1 MYAYDTIGKVI
12 FIKINKNIHMQR
24 FFKIGTLICLLFLS
38 TTIFSQEYYFKHY
51 KVENGMSNNTVLASI
66 QDKDGFLWFGTKDGL
81 NRFDGYQ
88 FKIFR
93 SGENSK
99 TSLGINYIQ
108 SLHEFKDYIWVGT
121 DKGLYWYDKKL
132 EKFTFVNEAINN
144 RINDIENDLKDNLW
158 FISDGT
164 LIKYNVDT
172 KETKMFNGPN
182 SFYATS
188 ITCDK
193 NGVIWASTYDAI
205 YRYSEATQSFDKINV
220 QLPNNPFSISVIYAL
235 NANSILVG
243 TRDHGVYE
251 YNVSNAKT
259 RPCITGIEKP
269 IFVRQF
275 KKSNTNELWIASE
288 SGAYIY
294 NLKHKTIKNLRK
306 STSDPYAIS
315 DNAAYS
321 ITIDKENGVW
331 IGTYFGG
338 VNYHQKQYDQFKKY
352 FPRKSENAIV
362 GSAVREIHKDN
373 QGNIWIGTEDA
384 GINKFNLETKKF
396 VNFQPDG
403 TKSGLSFYNIHAV
416 LPRGNKVWIGT
427 FEHGLDVLDATTG
440 KVIKHYD
447 NTSSDLKSNFI
458 FTFYET
464 PEKKLYVVTSLGI
477 YLYDDENDSFK
488 ISDSFSQTTHYTC
501 MVKDT
506 DGNFWAGSYR
516 DGLFYYNAKTKEK
529 IVYKHDSK
537 NDKSISNDFITS
549 IFQDNQNNIWV
560 ATENGLNLF
569 DAKTK
574 EFKKYITKDGFP
586 SNVIYSILQ
595 DTNQDLWITTS
606 KGLVK
611 FNYKTKSVKI
621 FTTANGL
628 LSDQFNYNS
637 AFKDSNGDM
646 YFGNLNGMIS
656 FNPKNFSTDK
666 YNPPIFITGL
676 QINNQDVVV
685 NNEDSP
691 LDESISYIKKITL
704 KNDQSNFN
712 IDFASLSYTAPE
724 LTQYW
729 YKLDGI
735 NDDWVYLNK
744 NNKVFFTELPA
755 GNYKFR
761 VKSLS
766 TNGVW
771 SKEVAIEIRIL
782 PPFWASSYAFFF
794 YFLFITG
801 FLYWLL
807 RSYHN
812 KNIRDNNQKIANLNN
827 EKEKE
832 IYNAKIEF
840 FTNVAHEIRTPLT
853 LIKSPLES
861 LLKRTYDAPE
871 IPQNLSIME
880 KNTSRLL
887 NLVNE
892 LLDFRKTEIEGLRLT
907 FVETNIS
914 LLAKHLHS
922 QFTPLIEEKNIHFE
936 LELGE
941 KDIYAFV
948 DEEAI
953 KKILSN
959 LISNAVK
966 YATNKVII
974 SLFRDESSLNFIVKN
989 DGNLIPKGLRSKIF
1003 EPFFRILG
1011 SENQTGTGIGLSLA
1025 HSLTELHNGTLKLE
1039 FSDDTM
1045 NTFMLQLPLRQ
1056 ESEFHLYK
1064 DSKENEIKESI
1075 EELDN
1080 ESVGKEIKTQLLVV
1094 EDNLELLNF
1103 ISKELGK
1110 EYKVF
1115 KATNGE
1121 EALKV
1126 VHNQS
1131 IHVIISDITMP
1142 IMDGIEFC
1150 DRIKSNIETSH
1161 IPVILLT
1168 ALSAVQSRIQ
1178 GLESGAD
1185 AYISKPFSMDFIL
1198 AQIDNLLSNRRHV
1211 MEYYAS
1217 SPLSHLKTIAHNKT
1231 DENFIKKLDAIIDQ
1245 NMADTNLSV
1254 ESLADILNM
1263 SRSTLYRKIK
1273 DISNLSP
1280 NELINNTRLKK
1291 AAELLLSGKYKVYE
1305 ISEIVGYK
1313 SQSSF
1318 SRNFQKNFHM
1328 SPTDF
1333 INNKTEQ

>member
-1 MYAYDTIGKVI
+1 
-12 FIKINKNIHMQR
+12 MQS
-24 FFKIGTLICLLFLS
+24 FFKIGTLVCLLFLT

-51 KVENGMSNNTVLASI
+51 KVENGMSNNSVLASI

-81 NRFDGYQ
+81 NRFDGYH
-88 FKIFR
+88 FKTFR
-93 SGENSK
+93 SGTNPK

-108 SLHEFKDYIWVGT
+108 SLHEFKNYIWVGT
-121 DKGLYWYDKKL
+121 DKGLYFYDKKL
-132 EKFTFVNEAINN
+132 DKFTFLNEAINN
-144 RINDIENDLKDNLW
+144 RINDIDNDLKNNLW
-158 FISDGT
+158 FISFGT
-164 LIKYNVDT
+164 IVKYNVDT
-172 KETKMFNGPN
+172 KETTMFDGRN
-182 SFYATS
+182 SFYANS

-193 NGVIWASTYDAI
+193 NGVIWASANDAL
-205 YRYSEATQSFDKINV
+205 YRYSEATQSFDKIEV
-220 QLPNNPFSISVIYAL
+220 QLPNSTFTISVIYAL
-235 NANSILVG
+235 DANSILIG
-243 TRDHGVYE
+243 TKDHGVYK
-251 YNVSNAKT
+251 YDVSNKKT
-259 RPCITGIEKP
+259 TPFINGAEKP

-275 KKSNTNELWIASE
+275 KRNKNELWIASE

-294 NLKHKTIKNLRK
+294 NLQHKTIKNLRK
-306 STSDPYAIS
+306 SPSDPYAIS
-315 DNAAYS
+315 DNAAYT

-373 QGNIWIGTEDA
+373 QGNLWIGTEDA
-384 GINKFNLETKKF
+384 GINKFNLQTKKF
-396 VNFQPDG
+396 VNFQPNG
-403 TKSGLSFYNIHAV
+403 TKSGLSFYNIHAL

-427 FEHGLDVLDATTG
+427 FEHGLDVLDANTG

-447 NTSSDLKSNFI
+447 HTSSNLKSDFI

-464 PEKKLYVVTSLGI
+464 PEKKLFVVTSLGI
-477 YLYDDENDSFK
+477 YIYDDENDTFK
-488 ISDSFSQTTHYTC
+488 ICDYFSETTHYTC
-501 MVKDT
+501 MFKDR

-516 DGLFYYNAKTKEK
+516 DGLFFYNSKTKEK
-529 IVYKHDSK
+529 IVYRHDLK

-549 IFQDNQNNIWV
+549 IFQDQQNNLWI

-569 DAKTK
+569 DPLKK
-574 EFKKYITKDGFP
+574 EFKKFTTKDGFP

-595 DTNQDLWITTS
+595 DEKQNLCITTS
-606 KGLVK
+606 KGLVR

-656 FNPKNFSTDK
+656 FNPKNFSTNK

-685 NNEDSP
+685 NDEDSP

-704 KNDQSNFN
+704 KNYQSNFN

-724 LTQYW
+724 LAEYW
-729 YKLDGI
+729 YKLEGI
-735 NDDWVYLNK
+735 NDDWVYLGK
-744 NNKVFFTELPA
+744 NNKVFFTELPS
-755 GNYKFR
+755 GDYKFR

-766 TNGVW
+766 VNGVW
-771 SKEVAIEIRIL
+771 SKEAVIEIIIL

-794 YFLFITG
+794 YFLLIAG
-801 FLYWLL
+801 GLYWLL
-807 RSYHN
+807 RRYHHM
-812 KNIRDNNQKIANLNN
+812 NIKENDQKIARLNN

-832 IYNAKIEF
+832 IYHAKIEF

-861 LLKRTYDAPE
+861 LLKRTYESPE
-871 IPQNLSIME
+871 IPENLLIME

-892 LLDFRKTEIEGLRLT
+892 LLDFRKTEMEGLKLT

-914 LLAKHLHS
+914 ILVRQLQL
-922 QFTPLIEEKNIHFE
+922 QFTPLIEEKNIHLE

-941 KDIYAFV
+941 KNIYAFV

-953 KKILSN
+953 RKILTN
-959 LISNAVK
+959 LISNAIK
-966 YATNKVII
+966 YAKKEVII
-974 SLFRDESSLNFIVKN
+974 TLFRNENSLEFIIKN
-989 DGNLIPKGLRSKIF
+989 DGNLIPKGLKSKIF

-1025 HSLTELHNGTLKLE
+1025 HSLTELHNGTLKLQ
-1039 FSDDTM
+1039 FLDDTM
-1045 NTFMLQLPLRQ
+1045 NTFVLQLPLRQ
-1056 ESEFHLYK
+1056 ESEFNLYK
-1064 DSKENEIKESI
+1064 NNTETEVKDSNEEFENEIIAK
-1075 EELDN
+1075 
-1080 ESVGKEIKTQLLVV
+1080 KTKTQLLVV

-1103 ISKELGK
+1103 MSKELGK

-1126 VHNQS
+1126 ILNES
-1131 IHVIISDITMP
+1131 IHIVISDITMP
-1142 IMDGIEFC
+1142 VMDGIELC
-1150 DRIKSNIETSH
+1150 DRIKSNIESSH

-1185 AYISKPFSMDFIL
+1185 AYISKPFSIDFIL

-1211 MEYYAS
+1211 MDHYAS

-1231 DENFIKKLDAIIDQ
+1231 DEDFIKKLDIIIDQ
-1245 NMADTNLSV
+1245 NMSDTNLSV
-1254 ESLADILNM
+1254 ESLADILHM

-1280 NELINNTRLKK
+1280 NELINNARLKK

-1318 SRNFQKNFHM
+1318 SRNFQKNFSM
-1328 SPTDF
+1328 SPSEF
-1333 INNKTEQ
+1333 INNEN

>member
-1 MYAYDTIGKVI
+1 
-12 FIKINKNIHMQR
+12 MQR
-24 FFKIGTLICLLFLS
+24 IFKIVTLVCLLFLS
-38 TTIFSQEYYFKHY
+38 TTIFSQQYYFKHY
-51 KVENGMSNNTVLASI
+51 KVENGMSNNSVLASI

-81 NRFDGYQ
+81 NRFDGYH
-88 FKIFR
+88 FKTFR
-93 SGENSK
+93 SGSNPK
-99 TSLGINYIQ
+99 TSLGISYIQ
-108 SLHEFKDYIWVGT
+108 SLHEFKNYIWVGT
-121 DKGLYWYDKKL
+121 DKGLYSYDKKL
-132 EKFTFVNEAINN
+132 EKFTFLNEAINN
-144 RINDIENDLKDNLW
+144 RINDIDNDLKGNLW
-158 FISDGT
+158 FISIGT
-164 LIKYNVDT
+164 MVKYNVDT
-172 KETKMFNGPN
+172 KETTMFNGRN

-193 NGVIWASTYDAI
+193 NGVIWASSYDDL
-205 YRYSEATQSFDKINV
+205 YRYSEATQSFDKISV
-220 QLPNNPFSISVIYAL
+220 QLPNNTFSISAIYAL
-235 NANSILVG
+235 DTNSILIG
-243 TRDHGVYE
+243 TRDHGVYK
-251 YNVSNAKT
+251 YDVSNKKT
-259 RPCITGIEKP
+259 EPFINGAEKP

-275 KKSNTNELWIASE
+275 KNNRNELWIASE
-288 SGAYIY
+288 SGVYIY
-294 NLKHKTIKNLRK
+294 NLKDKTIKNLRK
-306 STSDPYAIS
+306 SPSDPYAIS
-315 DNAAYS
+315 DNAAYC

-352 FPRKSENAIV
+352 FPRKGENAIV

-373 QGNIWIGTEDA
+373 QGNLWIGTEDA
-384 GINKFNLETKKF
+384 GINKFNLQTKKF
-396 VNFQPDG
+396 TSFQPNG

-416 LPRGNKVWIGT
+416 LPRGNKIWIGT
-427 FEHGLDVLDATTG
+427 FEHGLDILDANTG
-440 KVIKHYD
+440 KVVKHYD
-447 NTSSDLKSNFI
+447 HTSSNLKSDFI
-458 FTFYET
+458 VTFYET

-477 YLYDDENDSFK
+477 YLYDDKNDNFK
-488 ISDSFSQTTHYTC
+488 ICDDFSQITHYTC
-501 MVKDT
+501 MFKDSY
-506 DGNFWAGSYR
+506 GNFWAGSYR
-516 DGLFYYNAKTKEK
+516 DGLFYYNPKTKEK
-529 IVYKHDSK
+529 VVYKHDYK

-549 IFQDNQNNIWV
+549 IFQDQQNNLWI

-569 DAKTK
+569 DIRNK
-574 EFKKYITKDGFP
+574 EFKKYTTKDGFP

-595 DTNQDLWITTS
+595 DPKQDLFITTS

-611 FNYKTKSVKI
+611 FNPKTKSVKI

-656 FNPKNFSTDK
+656 FNPKNFNANK
-666 YNPPIFITGL
+666 YNAPIFITGL

-685 NNEDSP
+685 NAENSP

-704 KNDQSNFN
+704 KSDQSNFN

-724 LTQYW
+724 LTEYW

-744 NNKVFFTELPA
+744 NNKVFFTELPS
-755 GNYKFR
+755 GDYKFR

-766 TNGVW
+766 TNGIW
-771 SKEVAIEIRIL
+771 SKEAVIEIIVW
-782 PPFWASSYAFFF
+782 PPFWASSYAFFC
-794 YFLFITG
+794 YILLITG
-801 FLYWLL
+801 CVYLLL
-807 RSYHN
+807 RRYHN
-812 KNIRDNNQKIANLNN
+812 MNIKENNQKIANLNN

-861 LLKRTYDAPE
+861 LLKRTYDSPE

-892 LLDFRKTEIEGLRLT
+892 LLDFRKTEMEGLKLT

-914 LLAKHLHS
+914 LLVRQLHS
-922 QFTPLIEEKNIHFE
+922 QFTPLIEEKNIHLE

-953 KKILSN
+953 RKILTN
-959 LISNAVK
+959 LISNALK
-966 YATNKVII
+966 YAKKEVII
-974 SLFRDESSLNFIVKN
+974 TLFRDESSLEFIVKN
-989 DGNLIPKGLRSKIF
+989 DGNLIPKGLKSKIF

-1011 SENQTGTGIGLSLA
+1011 TENQTGTGIGLSLA
-1025 HSLTELHNGTLKLE
+1025 HSLTELHNGTLKLRFLDE
-1039 FSDDTM
+1039 NM
-1045 NTFMLQLPLRQ
+1045 NTFVLQLPLRQ
-1056 ESEFHLYK
+1056 QSEFHLYK
-1064 DSKENEIKESI
+1064 DTTETEIKDSNEEFENEII
-1075 EELDN
+1075 T
-1080 ESVGKEIKTQLLVV
+1080 KEIKTQILVV

-1126 VHNQS
+1126 IHNQS
-1131 IHVIISDITMP
+1131 IHIVISDITMP
-1142 IMDGIEFC
+1142 IMDGIELC
-1150 DRIKSNIETSH
+1150 DRIKSNIESSH

-1168 ALSAVQSRIQ
+1168 ALSAIQSRIQ

-1217 SPLSHLKTIAHNKT
+1217 SPLSHLKTIAYNKT
-1231 DENFIKKLDAIIDQ
+1231 DEDFIKKLDEIINQ
-1245 NMADTNLSV
+1245 NMTDTNLSV
-1254 ESLADILNM
+1254 ESLADILHM

-1280 NELINNTRLKK
+1280 NELINNARLKK

-1318 SRNFQKNFHM
+1318 SRNFQKSFAM
-1328 SPTDF
+1328 SPSEF
-1333 INNKTEQ
+1333 INNGH

>member
-1 MYAYDTIGKVI
+1 M
-12 FIKINKNIHMQR
+12 R
-24 FFKIGTLICLLFLS
+24 SFFKIGTLICLLFLS
-38 TTIFSQEYYFKHY
+38 GRIFCQEYYFKHY
-51 KVENGMSNNTVLASI
+51 KVENGMSNNSVLASI

-81 NRFDGYQ
+81 NRFDGYH
-88 FKIFR
+88 FKTFR
-93 SGENSK
+93 SGANPK

-108 SLHEFKDYIWVGT
+108 SLHEFKNYIWVGT
-121 DKGLYWYDKKL
+121 DKGLYSYDKKL
-132 EKFTFVNEAINN
+132 DKFTFLNEAINN
-144 RINDIENDLKDNLW
+144 RINDIDNDLKNNLW
-158 FISDGT
+158 FISIGT
-164 LIKYNVDT
+164 IVKYNVET
-172 KETKMFNGPN
+172 KETTMFDGSNF
-182 SFYATS
+182 FYATS
-188 ITCDK
+188 ITCDSK
-193 NGVIWASTYDAI
+193 GGIWASAPDAL
-205 YRYSEATQSFDKINV
+205 YRYSEATQRFDKIEV
-220 QLPNNPFSISVIYAL
+220 QLPNTVFSISVIYAL
-235 NANSILVG
+235 DANTILIG
-243 TRDHGVYE
+243 TRDHGVYKYDIANNRTE
-251 YNVSNAKT
+251 PFINGAE
-259 RPCITGIEKP
+259 RP

-275 KKSNTNELWIASE
+275 KKKKDELWIASE
-288 SGAYIY
+288 SGVFIY
-294 NLKHKTIKNLRK
+294 NLKKKTVRNLRK
-306 STSDPYAIS
+306 SPSDPYAIS
-315 DNAAYS
+315 DNAAYC

-373 QGNIWIGTEDA
+373 KGNLWIGTEDA
-384 GINKFNLETKKF
+384 GINKFNLQTKKF
-396 VNFQPDG
+396 VNYQA
-403 TKSGLSFYNIHAV
+403 GLSFYNVHAV
-416 LPRGNKVWIGT
+416 LPRDNKVWIGT
-427 FEHGLDVLDATTG
+427 FEHGLDVMDASTG
-440 KVIKHYD
+440 KVLKHYD
-447 NTSSDLKSNFI
+447 QNNSNLKSNFI
-458 FTFYET
+458 ITFYET
-464 PEKKLYVVTSLGI
+464 PEKELYVVTSLGI
-477 YLYDDENDSFK
+477 YLYDSKNDNFK
-488 ISDSFSQTTHYTC
+488 ISDNFSQTTHYTC
-501 MVKDT
+501 MSKDK

-516 DGLFYYNAKTKEK
+516 DGLFYYNSKTKEK
-529 IVYKHDSK
+529 AVYRHDFK
-537 NDKSISNDFITS
+537 NGKSISNDFITS
-549 IFQDNQNNIWV
+549 IFQDKQNNLWI

-569 DAKTK
+569 DFKKK
-574 EFKKYITKDGFP
+574 EFKKYTTKDGFP

-595 DTNQDLWITTS
+595 DENQNLCITTS

-656 FNPKNFSTDK
+656 FNPKNFSTNK

-676 QINNQDVVV
+676 QINNQDVAV
-685 NNEDSP
+685 NEKDSP

-704 KNDQSNFN
+704 KNYQSNFN

-724 LTQYW
+724 LTEYW

-744 NNKVFFTELPA
+744 NNKVFFTELPS
-755 GNYKFR
+755 GDYKFR

-766 TNGVW
+766 VNGIW
-771 SKEVAIEIRIL
+771 SKEAVIDITIL
-782 PPFWASSYAFFF
+782 PSFWASSYAFFC
-794 YFLFITG
+794 YFLIIAG
-801 FLYWLL
+801 CLYWLL
-807 RSYHN
+807 QRYH
-812 KNIRDNNQKIANLNN
+812 KINIKENNQKIANLNN
-827 EKEKE
+827 QKEKE

-840 FTNVAHEIRTPLT
+840 FTNIAHEIRTPLT

-861 LLKRTYDAPE
+861 LLKRTYDSPE

-892 LLDFRKTEIEGLRLT
+892 LLDFRKTEMKGLRLT

-914 LLAKHLHS
+914 ALVKHLQS
-922 QFTPLIEEKNIHFE
+922 QFTPLIEEKNINLK

-941 KDIYAFV
+941 KNIYAFV

-953 KKILSN
+953 RKILSN
-959 LISNAVK
+959 LISNAIK
-966 YATNKVII
+966 YAKSEVMI
-974 SLFRDESSLNFIVKN
+974 SLFRDETSLEFIVKN
-989 DGNLIPKGLRSKIF
+989 DGNLIPKGLKSKIF

-1011 SENQTGTGIGLSLA
+1011 SETQTGTGIGLSLA
-1025 HSLTELHNGTLKLE
+1025 HSLTELHNGTLKLQ
-1039 FSDDTM
+1039 FLDDTM
-1045 NTFMLQLPLRQ
+1045 NTFVLQLPLRQ
-1056 ESEFHLYK
+1056 ESEFNLYK
-1064 DSKENEIKESI
+1064 DYSATDLKDSSEEFENDSNAK
-1075 EELDN
+1075 DT
-1080 ESVGKEIKTQLLVV
+1080 KTQLLVV

-1103 ISKELGK
+1103 MSKELGK

-1115 KATNGE
+1115 KAANGE

-1126 VHNQS
+1126 IHNES
-1131 IHVIISDITMP
+1131 IHIVISDITMP
-1142 IMDGIEFC
+1142 IMDGIELC
-1150 DRIKSNIETSH
+1150 DRIKSNIESSH

-1211 MEYYAS
+1211 MDYYAS

-1231 DENFIKKLDAIIDQ
+1231 DEDFIKKLDIIIDQ

-1254 ESLADILNM
+1254 ESLADILHM

-1273 DISNLSP
+1273 DISNISP
-1280 NELINNTRLKK
+1280 NELINNARLKK

-1318 SRNFQKNFHM
+1318 SRNFQKNFNM
-1328 SPTDF
+1328 SPSEF
-1333 INNKTEQ
+1333 INNGS

>member
-1 MYAYDTIGKVI
+1 MVNMQNI
-12 FIKINKNIHMQR
+12 FKK
-24 FFKIGTLICLLFLS
+24 GTLVFFLFLT

-51 KVENGMSNNTVLASI
+51 KVEDGLSNNSVLASI
-66 QDKDGFLWFGTKDGL
+66 QDSDGFLWFGTKDGL
-81 NRFDGYQ
+81 NRFDGYR
-88 FKIFR
+88 FKTFR
-93 SGENSK
+93 SGSNPK

-108 SLHEFKDYIWVGT
+108 SLHEFKNYIWVGT
-121 DKGLYWYDKKL
+121 DKGLYSYDKKL
-132 EKFTFVNEAINN
+132 EKFTFLNDAINN
-144 RINDIENDLKDNLW
+144 RINDIDNDLKGNLW
-158 FISDGT
+158 FISVGT
-164 LIKYNVDT
+164 LVKYNVTT
-172 KETKMFNGPN
+172 KETTLFNGKN
-182 SFYATS
+182 SFYVTS
-188 ITCDK
+188 ITCDSK
-193 NGVIWASTYDAI
+193 GIIWASSFDAL
-205 YRYSEATQSFDKINV
+205 YRYSEATQSFDKIDV
-220 QLPNNPFSISVIYAL
+220 QLPKNLFSINVIYSL
-235 NANSILVG
+235 DDNSILMG
-243 TRDHGVYE
+243 TRDHGVFKYDIA
-251 YNVSNAKT
+251 SGKT
-259 RPCITGIEKP
+259 LPFINGAEKP

-275 KKSNTNELWIASE
+275 KKSNKNELWIASE
-288 SGAYIY
+288 SGVLIY
-294 NLKHKTIKNLRK
+294 NLKDQTIKSLHKN
-306 STSDPYAIS
+306 TSDPYAIS

-373 QGNIWIGTEDA
+373 QDNLWIGTEDA
-384 GINKFNLETKKF
+384 GINKFNLRTKKF
-396 VNFQPDG
+396 VNFQPNG

-416 LPRGNKVWIGT
+416 LPRGNKVWLGT
-427 FEHGLDVLDATTG
+427 FEHGLDVLDGNTG
-440 KVIKHYD
+440 NVIKHYD
-447 NTSSDLKSNFI
+447 HTSSNLKSDFI
-458 FTFYET
+458 FTFYQT
-464 PEKKLYVVTSLGI
+464 PQNEFYVVTSFGI
-477 YLYDDENDSFK
+477 YLYDDVNDSFE
-488 ISDSFSQTTHYTC
+488 ICNAFSQTIHYTS
-501 MVKDT
+501 MLKDRN
-506 DGNFWAGSYR
+506 GNLWAGSYR
-516 DGLFYYNAKTKEK
+516 DGLFYYNSKTKEK
-529 IVYKHDSK
+529 VVYKHDFK
-537 NDKSISNDFITS
+537 NEGSISNDFITS
-549 IFQDNQNNIWV
+549 IFQDNQNNLWI

-569 DAKTK
+569 DIKK
-574 EFKKYITKDGFP
+574 QEFKKYTTKDSFP

-595 DTNQDLWITTS
+595 DENQDLWITTS

-611 FNYKTKSVKI
+611 FNSKTKAVKT

-637 AFKDSNGDM
+637 AFKDTNGDM

-656 FNPKNFSTDK
+656 FNSKNFKTNN

-676 QINNQDVVV
+676 QINNKDVVV
-685 NNEDSP
+685 NEENSP

-704 KNDQSNFN
+704 KNSQSNFN
-712 IDFASLSYTAPE
+712 IDFSSLSYTAPE
-724 LTQYW
+724 LTEYW

-744 NNKVFFTELPA
+744 NNKVFFTELAA
-755 GNYKFR
+755 GDYKFR

-766 TNGVW
+766 TNGIW
-771 SKEVAIEIRIL
+771 SKEAVIGIQIL
-782 PPFWASSYAFFF
+782 PPFWASSYAIVF
-794 YFLFITG
+794 YILIIAG
-801 FLYWLL
+801 CIYMLLL
-807 RSYHN
+807 RYHN
-812 KNIRDNNQKIANLNN
+812 MNIKAHNQKIAHLNN

-832 IYNAKIEF
+832 IYQAKIEF

-861 LLKRTYDAPE
+861 LLKRTYESPE
-871 IPQNLSIME
+871 IPQNLLLME

-892 LLDFRKTEIEGLRLT
+892 LLDFRKTEMEGLKLT

-914 LLAKHLHS
+914 LLVRNLKS
-922 QFTPLIEEKNIHFE
+922 EFNPLIEEKNIHLE

-941 KDIYAFV
+941 KNIYAFV

-953 KKILSN
+953 RKILSN
-959 LISNAVK
+959 LISNAIK
-966 YATNKVII
+966 YAKKEII
-974 SLFRDESSLNFIVKN
+974 ITLFRDENSLEFIVKN
-989 DGNLIPKGLRSKIF
+989 DGNLIPKGLKSKIF

-1011 SENQTGTGIGLSLA
+1011 SETQTGTGIGLSLA
-1025 HSLTELHNGTLKLE
+1025 HSLTELHNGTLKLK
-1039 FSDDTM
+1039 FLDDSM
-1045 NTFMLQLPLRQ
+1045 NTFVLQLPLRQ

-1064 DSKENEIKESI
+1064 DSSETAAKESNEEFENEIIAK
-1075 EELDN
+1075 N
-1080 ESVGKEIKTQLLVV
+1080 TKTQILVV

-1103 ISKELGK
+1103 MSKELGK
-1110 EYKVF
+1110 EYKIF
-1115 KATNGE
+1115 KADNGE

-1126 VHNQS
+1126 IHNQT
-1131 IHVIISDITMP
+1131 IHIVISDITMP
-1142 IMDGIEFC
+1142 IMDGIELC

-1168 ALSAVQSRIQ
+1168 ALSAVQTRIR

-1231 DENFIKKLDAIIDQ
+1231 DEDFIKKLDEIIGK
-1245 NMADTNLSV
+1245 NMTDTNLSV
-1254 ESLADILNM
+1254 ESLADILHM

-1280 NELINNTRLKK
+1280 NELINNARLKK
-1291 AAELLLSGKYKVYE
+1291 AAELLLSGKHKVYE

-1318 SRNFQKNFHM
+1318 SRNFQKSFTM
-1328 SPTDF
+1328 SPSEF
-1333 INNKTEQ
+1333 ISNGKI

>member
-1 MYAYDTIGKVI
+1 MAQSKKS
-12 FIKINKNIHMQR
+12 FLSKFNKNIYMQR
-24 FFKIGTLICLLFLS
+24 FFKIGTIAFLFFFS

-81 NRFDGYQ
+81 NRFDGYH
-88 FKIFR
+88 FKTFR
-93 SGENSK
+93 SGKDPK

-108 SLHEFKDYIWVGT
+108 SLHEFRNYIWIGT
-121 DKGLYWYDKKL
+121 DKGLYSYDKKL
-132 EKFTFVNEAINN
+132 EKFTFINEAINN
-144 RINDIENDLKDNLW
+144 RINDIDNDLKNNLW
-158 FISDGT
+158 FISIGT
-164 LIKYNVDT
+164 LVKYNVDT
-172 KETKMFNGPN
+172 KETTMFDGRN

-193 NGVIWASTYDAI
+193 NGVIWVSSYDDL

-220 QLPNNPFSISVIYAL
+220 QLPNTTFSISVIYQLDA
-235 NANSILVG
+235 ASILIG
-243 TRDHGVYE
+243 TRNHGIYK
-251 YNVSNAKT
+251 YDISSGKT
-259 RPCITGIEKP
+259 VPFMNGADGP

-275 KKSNTNELWIASE
+275 KRNKNELWIASE

-294 NLKHKTIKNLRK
+294 DLQHKTVRNLRK
-306 STSDPYAIS
+306 SPSDPYAIS
-315 DNAAYS
+315 DNAAYC

-373 QGNIWIGTEDA
+373 QGNLWIGTEDA
-384 GINKFNLETKKF
+384 GLNKFNLQTKKF
-396 VNFQPDG
+396 INFQPDG
-403 TKSGLSFYNIHAV
+403 TKSGLSFYNIHGV
-416 LPRGNKVWIGT
+416 LPRGNKIWIGT
-427 FEHGLDVLDATTG
+427 FEHGLDVMDAASG

-447 NTSSDLKSNFI
+447 HTTSNFKSDFI
-458 FTFYET
+458 VSFYEN
-464 PEKKLYVVTSLGI
+464 PEKKLYIITSVGI
-477 YLYDDENDSFK
+477 YLYDDQNDSFK
-488 ISDSFSQTTHYTC
+488 ICSYFSETTHYTC
-501 MVKDT
+501 MFNDKN
-506 DGNFWAGSYR
+506 GNLWAGSYR
-516 DGLFYYNAKTKEK
+516 DGLFYYNPKTKEK
-529 IVYKHDSK
+529 IVYRHDYK

-549 IFQDNQNNIWV
+549 VFQDQQNNLWI

-569 DAKTK
+569 DPKTK
-574 EFKKYITKDGFP
+574 EFRKFTTKDGFP

-595 DTNQDLWITTS
+595 DENQNLCITTS
-606 KGLVK
+606 KGLVR
-611 FNYKTKSVKI
+611 FNYKKKSVKI

-628 LSDQFNYNS
+628 LSDQFNYSS
-637 AFKDSNGDM
+637 AFRDTNGDM

-656 FNPKNFSTDK
+656 FNPKNFNTYK

-685 NNEDSP
+685 SDEDSP
-691 LDESISYIKKITL
+691 LDESASYIKKITL
-704 KNDQSNFN
+704 KNNQSNFN

-735 NDDWVYLNK
+735 SEDWVYLNK
-744 NNKVFFTELPA
+744 NNKVFFTELPS
-755 GNYKFR
+755 GDYKFR

-766 TNGVW
+766 ASGIW
-771 SKEVAIEIRIL
+771 SKEAVVAITIL
-782 PPFWASSYAFFF
+782 PPYWASGYAFFL
-794 YFLFITG
+794 YFLLISG
-801 FLYWLL
+801 SLYWLL
-807 RSYHN
+807 GKYHN
-812 KNIRDNNQKIANLNN
+812 MNIKESNQKIANLNN

-832 IYNAKIEF
+832 IYHAKIEF

-861 LLKRTYDAPE
+861 LLKRTYESPDI
-871 IPQNLSIME
+871 IPNLSIME

-892 LLDFRKTEIEGLRLT
+892 LLDFRKTEIEGLGLT

-914 LLAKHLHS
+914 ILVRQLLS
-922 QFTPLIEEKNIHFE
+922 QFSPLIEERNIKVA

-941 KDIYAFV
+941 KNVYAFV

-953 KKILSN
+953 RKILSN

-966 YATNKVII
+966 YAKSEVVIT
-974 SLFRDESSLNFIVKN
+974 LFRDENSLEFIVKN
-989 DGNLIPKGLRSKIF
+989 DGNLIPKGLKSKIF

-1011 SENQTGTGIGLSLA
+1011 SETQTGTGIGLSLA
-1025 HSLTELHNGTLKLE
+1025 HSLTELHNGTLKLQ
-1039 FSDDTM
+1039 FVDDAM
-1045 NTFMLQLPLRQ
+1045 NTFVLQLPLRQ
-1056 ESEFHLYK
+1056 KSEFHLYK
-1064 DSKENEIKESI
+1064 DTSDIPAKESTEDFENEVTAK
-1075 EELDN
+1075 N
-1080 ESVGKEIKTQLLVV
+1080 VKTQILIV
-1094 EDNLELLNF
+1094 EDNIELLNF
-1103 ISKELGK
+1103 MSKELGK
-1110 EYKVF
+1110 EYKIF
-1115 KATNGE
+1115 KAANGE

-1126 VHNQS
+1126 IHNQT
-1131 IHVIISDITMP
+1131 IHIVISDITMP
-1142 IMDGIEFC
+1142 IMDGIELC
-1150 DRIKSNIETSH
+1150 GRIKSNIETSH

-1168 ALSAVQSRIQ
+1168 ALNAVQSRIK

-1185 AYISKPFSMDFIL
+1185 AYIAKPFSMDFIL

-1211 MEYYAS
+1211 MEFYAS
-1217 SPLSHLKTIAHNKT
+1217 SPLSHLKSVAHNKI
-1231 DENFIKKLDAIIDQ
+1231 DEEFIKKLDDIIDQ

-1254 ESLADILNM
+1254 ESLADILHM

-1280 NELINNTRLKK
+1280 NELINNARLKK
-1291 AAELLLSGKYKVYE
+1291 AAALLLSGKYKVYE
-1305 ISEIVGYK
+1305 ISEIVGYN

-1318 SRNFQKNFHM
+1318 SRNFQKSFGM
-1328 SPTDF
+1328 SPSEF
-1333 INNKTEQ
+1333 IHNGN

>member
-1 MYAYDTIGKVI
+1 M
-12 FIKINKNIHMQR
+12 HR
-24 FFKIGTLICLLFLS
+24 SFKIVTLFSLLFLS

-51 KVENGMSNNTVLASI
+51 KVENGMSNNSVLASI

-81 NRFDGYQ
+81 NRFDGYH
-88 FKIFR
+88 FKTFR
-93 SGENSK
+93 SGTNPK

-108 SLHEFKDYIWVGT
+108 SLHEFKNYIWVGT
-121 DKGLYWYDKKL
+121 DKGLYSYDKKL
-132 EKFTFVNEAINN
+132 DKFTFLNEAINN
-144 RINDIENDLKDNLW
+144 RINDIDNDLKNNLW
-158 FISDGT
+158 FISIGT
-164 LIKYNVDT
+164 LVKYNVDT
-172 KETKMFNGPN
+172 KETTMFDGRN

-193 NGVIWASTYDAI
+193 NGTIWVSSYDNL
-205 YRYSEATQSFDKINV
+205 YRYSEATQSFDKIDV
-220 QLPNNPFSISVIYAL
+220 QLPNSTFSISVIYAL
-235 NANSILVG
+235 DANSILIG
-243 TRDHGVYE
+243 TKDHGIYK
-251 YNVSNAKT
+251 YDIRTKKT
-259 RPCITGIEKP
+259 SSFINGAEKP
-269 IFVRQF
+269 VFVRQF
-275 KKSNTNELWIASE
+275 KKNNRNELWIASE
-288 SGAYIY
+288 SGVSIY
-294 NLKHKTIKNLRK
+294 NLKNKTIKILRK
-306 STSDPYAIS
+306 SSSDPYAIS
-315 DNAAYS
+315 DNAAYC

-352 FPRKSENAIV
+352 FPRKNENAIV

-373 QGNIWIGTEDA
+373 QGNLWIGTEDA
-384 GINKFNLETKKF
+384 GINKFNLLTKKF

-403 TKSGLSFYNIHAV
+403 TKSGLSFYNVHGV
-416 LPRGNKVWIGT
+416 LPRNNKIWIGT
-427 FEHGLDVLDATTG
+427 FEHGLDVMDANSG

-447 NTSSDLKSNFI
+447 HKNSNLNSDFI
-458 FTFYET
+458 VTFYET
-464 PEKKLYVVTSLGI
+464 PEKKLYVVTSFGI
-477 YLYDDENDSFK
+477 YLYDDVNDSFK
-488 ISDSFSQTTHYTC
+488 ICDNFSETTHYTC
-501 MVKDT
+501 MFKDK
-506 DGNFWAGSYR
+506 DGNLWAGSYR
-516 DGLFYYNAKTKEK
+516 DGLFYYDSKTKEK
-529 IVYKHDSK
+529 VVYKHDF
-537 NDKSISNDFITS
+537 NNAKSISNDFITS
-549 IFQDNQNNIWV
+549 IFQDKKNNLWI

-569 DAKTK
+569 DTKKK
-574 EFKKYITKDGFP
+574 EFEKFTTKDGFP

-595 DTNQDLWITTS
+595 DENQNLCISTS

-611 FNYKTKSVKI
+611 FNYKTKAVKI

-628 LSDQFNYNS
+628 LSDQFNYSS
-637 AFKDSNGDM
+637 AFKDTNGDM

-656 FNPKNFSTDK
+656 FNPKNFSTNK

-685 NNEDSP
+685 NDKDSP

-704 KNDQSNFN
+704 NNHQSNFN

-744 NNKVFFTELPA
+744 NNKVFFTELPS

-766 TNGVW
+766 VNGIW
-771 SKEVAIEIRIL
+771 SKEATIDIRIL
-782 PPFWASSYAFFF
+782 PPFWASSYAFFC
-794 YFLFITG
+794 YFLLIIG
-801 FLYWLL
+801 CLYWLL
-807 RSYHN
+807 RRYHN
-812 KNIRDNNQKIANLNN
+812 MNVKENNRKIAALNN

-832 IYNAKIEF
+832 IYQAKIEF

-861 LLKRTYDAPE
+861 LLKKTYVSPE
-871 IPQNLSIME
+871 IPQNLLIME

-914 LLAKHLHS
+914 LLVKNLQS
-922 QFTPLIEEKNIHFE
+922 QFTPLIEEKNLHFE

-941 KDIYAFV
+941 KNIYAFV

-953 KKILSN
+953 RKILSN
-959 LISNAVK
+959 LISNAIK
-966 YATNKVII
+966 YANSEVII
-974 SLFRDESSLNFIVKN
+974 TLFRDESSLEFIVKN
-989 DGNLIPKGLRSKIF
+989 DGNLIPKGLRNKIF

-1025 HSLTELHNGTLKLE
+1025 HSLTELHNGTLNLQ
-1039 FSDDTM
+1039 FWDDSM
-1045 NTFMLQLPLRQ
+1045 NTFVLQLPLRQ

-1064 DSKENEIKESI
+1064 QTSETAVKEINEEFENEIIAK
-1075 EELDN
+1075 N
-1080 ESVGKEIKTQLLVV
+1080 VKTQILIV

-1103 ISKELGK
+1103 MSKELGK
-1110 EYKVF
+1110 EYKIF

-1126 VHNQS
+1126 IHNQT
-1131 IHVIISDITMP
+1131 IHIVISDITMP
-1142 IMDGIEFC
+1142 IMDGIELC
-1150 DRIKSNIETSH
+1150 GRIKSNIESSH

-1217 SPLSHLKTIAHNKT
+1217 SPLSHLKSVAHNKI
-1231 DENFIKKLDAIIDQ
+1231 DEDFIKKLDDIIDQ

-1254 ESLADILNM
+1254 ESLADILHM

-1280 NELINNTRLKK
+1280 NELINNARLKK

-1305 ISEIVGYK
+1305 ISEIVGYN

-1318 SRNFQKNFHM
+1318 SRNFQKSFAM
-1328 SPTDF
+1328 SPSEF
-1333 INNKTEQ
+1333 INNRN

>member
-1 MYAYDTIGKVI
+1 
-12 FIKINKNIHMQR
+12 MQR
-24 FFKIGTLICLLFLS
+24 FFKLATFVCLLFLS

-81 NRFDGYQ
+81 NRFDGYH
-88 FKIFR
+88 FKTFR
-93 SGENSK
+93 SGANPK

-108 SLHEFKDYIWVGT
+108 SLHEFKNFIWVGT
-121 DKGLYWYDKKL
+121 DKGLYSYDKKL
-132 EKFTFVNEAINN
+132 EKFTFLNEAINN
-144 RINDIENDLKDNLW
+144 RINDIDNDFKNNLW
-158 FISDGT
+158 FISIGT
-164 LIKYNVDT
+164 LVKYNVDT
-172 KETKMFNGPN
+172 KQTTMFDGRN

-193 NGVIWASTYDAI
+193 NGVIWASSYDDL
-205 YRYSEATQSFDKINV
+205 YRYSEATQSFDKIAV
-220 QLPNNPFSISVIYAL
+220 QLPDSTFSISVIYAL
-235 NANSILVG
+235 DENSILIG
-243 TRDHGVYE
+243 TRDHGVYK
-251 YNVSNAKT
+251 YDIPSRKT
-259 RPCITGIEKP
+259 STFINGPERP
-269 IFVRQF
+269 IFIRQF
-275 KKSNTNELWIASE
+275 KKNKNELWIASE
-288 SGAYIY
+288 SGVSIY
-294 NLKHKTIKNLRK
+294 NLKDKRIKNLRK
-306 STSDPYAIS
+306 SPSDPYAIS
-315 DNAAYS
+315 DNAAYC

-373 QGNIWIGTEDA
+373 QGNLWIGTEDA
-384 GINKFNLETKKF
+384 GINKFNLQTKKF
-396 VNFQPDG
+396 INFQPDG

-416 LPRGNKVWIGT
+416 LPRENKIWIGT
-427 FEHGLDVLDATTG
+427 FEHGLDIMDAASG
-440 KVIKHYD
+440 KVVKHYD
-447 NTSSDLKSNFI
+447 HTSSNLRSDFI
-458 FTFYET
+458 VTFYET

-477 YLYDDENDSFK
+477 YLYDDAADSFK
-488 ISDSFSQTTHYTC
+488 ISDHFSETTHYTC
-501 MVKDT
+501 MFKDK

-516 DGLFYYNAKTKEK
+516 DGLFYYNSKTKEK
-529 IVYKHDSK
+529 AVYRHDFN

-549 IFQDNQNNIWV
+549 IFQDQQHNLWI

-569 DAKTK
+569 DTRKK
-574 EFKKYITKDGFP
+574 EFTKFTTKDGFP

-595 DTNQDLWITTS
+595 DDKQNLCITTS

-611 FNYKTKSVKI
+611 FNYKAKSVKI
-621 FTTANGL
+621 FSTANGL

-656 FNPKNFSTDK
+656 FNPKNFGTYR

-685 NNEDSP
+685 NDEGSP
-691 LDESISYIKKITL
+691 LDESVSYIKKITL
-704 KNDQSNFN
+704 KNYQSNFN

-744 NNKVFFTELPA
+744 NNKVFFTELPS
-755 GNYKFR
+755 GDYKFR

-766 TNGVW
+766 ANGIW
-771 SKEVAIEIRIL
+771 SREAVVAIAIL

-794 YFLFITG
+794 YFLIISG
-801 FLYWLL
+801 CLYWLL
-807 RSYHN
+807 RRYHN
-812 KNIRDNNQKIANLNN
+812 INIKENNQKIAILNN
-827 EKEKE
+827 EKE
-832 IYNAKIEF
+832 IYHAKFEF

-861 LLKRTYDAPE
+861 LLKRTYESPE
-871 IPQNLSIME
+871 ILQNLSIME

-892 LLDFRKTEIEGLRLT
+892 LLDFRKTEIEGLGLT

-914 LLAKHLHS
+914 VLVKQLQS
-922 QFTPLIEEKNIHFE
+922 QFTPLIEEKNIDFE

-941 KDIYAFV
+941 RDIYAFV

-953 KKILSN
+953 TKILSN

-966 YATNKVII
+966 YAKSKVII
-974 SLFRDESSLNFIVKN
+974 TLFRDENSLEFIVKN
-989 DGNLIPKGLRSKIF
+989 DGNLIPKNLKNKIF

-1011 SENQTGTGIGLSLA
+1011 SETQTGTGIGLSLA
-1025 HSLTELHNGTLKLE
+1025 HSLTELHNGTLKLQ
-1039 FSDDTM
+1039 FLDDSL
-1045 NTFMLQLPLRQ
+1045 NTFVLQLPLRQ
-1056 ESEFHLYK
+1056 QSEFHLYK
-1064 DSKENEIKESI
+1064 DTSENTVKETSEEFESEITAK
-1075 EELDN
+1075 N
-1080 ESVGKEIKTQLLVV
+1080 IKTQILIV

-1103 ISKELGK
+1103 MSKELSK
-1110 EYKVF
+1110 EYKIF
-1115 KATNGE
+1115 KAANGE

-1126 VHNQS
+1126 IHNQT
-1131 IHVIISDITMP
+1131 IHIVISDITMP
-1142 IMDGIEFC
+1142 VMDGIELC
-1150 DRIKSNIETSH
+1150 GRIKSNIETSH

-1168 ALSAVQSRIQ
+1168 ALSAVQSRIK

-1211 MEYYAS
+1211 MEFYAS
-1217 SPLSHLKTIAHNKT
+1217 SPLSHLKTIAHNKV
-1231 DENFIKKLDAIIDQ
+1231 DEDFIKKLDDIIDQ

-1254 ESLADILNM
+1254 DSLADILHM

-1280 NELINNTRLKK
+1280 NELINNARLKK
-1291 AAELLLSGKYKVYE
+1291 AASLLLSGKYKVYE
-1305 ISEIVGYK
+1305 ISEIVGYN

-1318 SRNFQKNFHM
+1318 SRNFQKSFSM
-1328 SPTDF
+1328 SPSEF
-1333 INNKTEQ
+1333 INNGGKDLKD

>member
-1 MYAYDTIGKVI
+1 
-12 FIKINKNIHMQR
+12 MQR

-51 KVENGMSNNTVLASI
+51 KVENGMSNNSVLASI

-81 NRFDGYQ
+81 NRFDGYH
-88 FKIFR
+88 FKTFR
-93 SGENSK
+93 SGANPK
-99 TSLGINYIQ
+99 TSLGINYVQ
-108 SLHEFKDYIWVGT
+108 SLHEFKNYIWVGT
-121 DKGLYWYDKKL
+121 DKGLYSYDKKL
-132 EKFTFVNEAINN
+132 EKFTFLNEAINN
-144 RINDIENDLKDNLW
+144 RINDIENDLKNNLW
-158 FISDGT
+158 FISIGT
-164 LIKYNVDT
+164 LVKYNVDT
-172 KETKMFNGPN
+172 KETTMFDGRN

-188 ITCDK
+188 ISCDK
-193 NGVIWASTYDAI
+193 NGTIWVSSYDDL
-205 YRYSEATQSFDKINV
+205 YRYSEATQSFDKIKV
-220 QLPNNPFSISVIYAL
+220 QLPNNTFSISVIYAL
-235 NANSILVG
+235 DANSILIG
-243 TRDHGVYE
+243 TRDHGVYK
-251 YNVSNAKT
+251 YDIRTKKT
-259 RPCITGIEKP
+259 SPFINGAEKP

-275 KKSNTNELWIASE
+275 KKNNRNELWIASE
-288 SGAYIY
+288 SGVSIY
-294 NLKHKTIKNLRK
+294 DLKNKTIKNLRK
-306 STSDPYAIS
+306 SPSDPYAIS
-315 DNAAYS
+315 DNAAYC

-373 QGNIWIGTEDA
+373 NGNLWIGTEDA
-384 GINKFNLETKKF
+384 GINKFNLQTKKF
-396 VNFQPDG
+396 VNFQPNG

-416 LPRGNKVWIGT
+416 LPQGNKIWIGT
-427 FEHGLDVLDATTG
+427 FEHGLDIMDASTG

-447 NTSSDLKSNFI
+447 QNNSNLNSDFI
-458 FTFYET
+458 VTFYET
-464 PEKKLYVVTSLGI
+464 PEKKLYVVTSFGI
-477 YLYDDENDSFK
+477 YSYDSTNDSFK
-488 ISDSFSQTTHYTC
+488 ICDNFSEITHYTC
-501 MVKDT
+501 MFKDKN
-506 DGNFWAGSYR
+506 GNLWAGSYR
-516 DGLFYYNAKTKEK
+516 DGLFYYNPKTKEK
-529 IVYKHDSK
+529 VVYKHDFK

-549 IFQDNQNNIWV
+549 IFQDQQNNLWI

-569 DAKTK
+569 DTRKK
-574 EFKKYITKDGFP
+574 EFRKYTTKDGFP

-595 DTNQDLWITTS
+595 DEKQNLCITTS

-656 FNPKNFSTDK
+656 FNPKNFSSIK

-685 NNEDSP
+685 NGEDSP

-704 KNDQSNFN
+704 KNHQSNFN

-744 NNKVFFTELPA
+744 NNKVFFTELPS

-766 TNGVW
+766 VNGIW
-771 SKEVAIEIRIL
+771 SKEAIIDITIL
-782 PPFWASSYAFFF
+782 PPFWASSYAFFC
-794 YFLFITG
+794 YFLLIIG
-801 FLYWLL
+801 CLYWLL
-807 RSYHN
+807 RRYHKMN
-812 KNIRDNNQKIANLNN
+812 VKENNRKIAALNN

-832 IYNAKIEF
+832 IYQAKIEF

-861 LLKRTYDAPE
+861 LLKRTYTSPE
-871 IPQNLSIME
+871 IPQNLLIME

-892 LLDFRKTEIEGLRLT
+892 LLDFRKTEMEGLRLT

-914 LLAKHLHS
+914 VLVKQLQS
-922 QFTPLIEEKNIHFE
+922 QFSPLIEEKNIHFE

-941 KDIYAFV
+941 KNIYAFV
-948 DEEAI
+948 DQEAI
-953 KKILSN
+953 RKILSN
-959 LISNAVK
+959 LISNAIK
-966 YATNKVII
+966 YANSKVII
-974 SLFRDESSLNFIVKN
+974 TLFRDESSLEFIVKN
-989 DGNLIPKGLRSKIF
+989 DGNIIPKGLKSKIF

-1011 SENQTGTGIGLSLA
+1011 SETQTGTGIGLSLA
-1025 HSLTELHNGTLKLE
+1025 HSLTELHNGTLKLQ
-1039 FSDDTM
+1039 FWDDSM
-1045 NTFMLQLPLRQ
+1045 NTFVLQLPLRQ

-1064 DSKENEIKESI
+1064 DTSETAVKEINEEFENEILAK
-1075 EELDN
+1075 N
-1080 ESVGKEIKTQLLVV
+1080 IKTQILIV

-1103 ISKELGK
+1103 MSKELGK
-1110 EYKVF
+1110 EYKIF

-1126 VHNQS
+1126 IHNQT
-1131 IHVIISDITMP
+1131 IHIVISDITMP
-1142 IMDGIEFC
+1142 IMDGIELC
-1150 DRIKSNIETSH
+1150 GRIKSNIESSH

-1217 SPLSHLKTIAHNKT
+1217 SPLSHLKSVAHNKI
-1231 DENFIKKLDAIIDQ
+1231 DEDFIKKLDEIIDQ

-1254 ESLADILNM
+1254 ESLADILHM

-1280 NELINNTRLKK
+1280 NELINNARLKK

-1305 ISEIVGYK
+1305 ISEIVGYN

-1318 SRNFQKNFHM
+1318 SRNFQKSFAM
-1328 SPTDF
+1328 SPSEF
-1333 INNKTEQ
+1333 INNSN

>member
-1 MYAYDTIGKVI
+1 
-12 FIKINKNIHMQR
+12 MQR
-24 FFKIGTLICLLFLS
+24 FFKKGILVCLLFLS

-51 KVENGMSNNTVLASI
+51 KVENGMSNNSVLASI

-81 NRFDGYQ
+81 NRFDGYH
-88 FKIFR
+88 FKTFR
-93 SGENSK
+93 SGSNPK

-108 SLHEFKDYIWVGT
+108 SLHEFKNYIWVGT
-121 DKGLYWYDKKL
+121 DKGMYSYDKKL
-132 EKFTFVNEAINN
+132 EKFTFLNEAINN
-144 RINDIENDLKDNLW
+144 RINDIDNDLKNNLW
-158 FISDGT
+158 FISIGT
-164 LIKYNVDT
+164 LVKYNVDT
-172 KETKMFNGPN
+172 KETAMFDGRN

-193 NGVIWASTYDAI
+193 NGIIWASSYDDL
-205 YRYSEATQSFDKINV
+205 YRYSEATQSFDKIKV
-220 QLPNNPFSISVIYAL
+220 QLPGSTFSISAIYSL
-235 NANSILVG
+235 DANSVLIG
-243 TRDHGVYE
+243 TRDHGIYK
-251 YNVSNAKT
+251 YNVSTGKT
-259 RPCITGIEKP
+259 VPFINGTEKP

-275 KKSNTNELWIASE
+275 KRNNNELWIASE
-288 SGAYIY
+288 SGVYIY
-294 NLKHKTIKNLRK
+294 NLQHKTIRNLRK
-306 STSDPYAIS
+306 SPSDPYAIS
-315 DNAAYS
+315 DNAAYC

-373 QGNIWIGTEDA
+373 QENLWIGTEDA
-384 GINKFNLETKKF
+384 GINKFNLKTKKF
-396 VNFQPDG
+396 INYQPDG

-427 FEHGLDVLDATTG
+427 FEHGLDVMDANSG
-440 KVIKHYD
+440 KIIKHYD
-447 NTSSDLKSNFI
+447 QTTSNFRSDFI
-458 FTFYET
+458 VTFYET
-464 PEKKLYVVTSLGI
+464 PEKKLYVITSIGI
-477 YLYDDENDSFK
+477 YLYDEINDTFNICSNF
-488 ISDSFSQTTHYTC
+488 SDTTHYTC
-501 MVKDT
+501 MFRENN
-506 DGNFWAGSYR
+506 GNLWAGSYR
-516 DGLFYYNAKTKEK
+516 DGLFYYNPKTKEK
-529 IVYKHDSK
+529 VVYKHDF
-537 NDKSISNDFITS
+537 NNGKSISNDFITS
-549 IFQDNQNNIWV
+549 IFQDQQNNLWI

-569 DAKTK
+569 DKRKK
-574 EFKKYITKDGFP
+574 EFKKFTTKDGFP
-586 SNVIYSILQ
+586 SNVIYSVLQ
-595 DTNQDLWITTS
+595 DEKQDLWITTS

-611 FNYKTKSVKI
+611 FNHKTKSIKI
-621 FTTANGL
+621 FSTANGL
-628 LSDQFNYNS
+628 LSDQFNYSS
-637 AFKDSNGDM
+637 AFKNSNGDM

-656 FNPKNFSTDK
+656 FNPKNFSPYK

-676 QINNQDVVV
+676 QINNQDVEV
-685 NNEDSP
+685 NEEDSP
-691 LDESISYIKKITL
+691 LDESVSYIKKITL
-704 KNDQSNFN
+704 KNYQSNFN

-735 NDDWVYLNK
+735 SDDWVYLNK
-744 NNKVFFTELPA
+744 NNKVFFTELPS

-766 TNGVW
+766 ASGIW
-771 SKEVAIEIRIL
+771 SKEAVVEITIL

-794 YFLFITG
+794 YFLLISG
-801 FLYWLL
+801 CLYWLL
-807 RSYHN
+807 RRYHRM
-812 KNIRDNNQKIANLNN
+812 NIKENNQKIANLNN

-832 IYNAKIEF
+832 IYHAKIEF

-861 LLKRTYDAPE
+861 LLKKTYESPE
-871 IPQNLSIME
+871 ILPNLSIME

-892 LLDFRKTEIEGLRLT
+892 LLDFRKTEMEALGLT

-914 LLAKHLHS
+914 LLVKHLQS
-922 QFTPLIEEKNIHFE
+922 EFTPLIEEKNINLK

-941 KDIYAFV
+941 KNIYAFV

-953 KKILSN
+953 RKILSN
-959 LISNAVK
+959 LINNAIK
-966 YATNKVII
+966 YAEREVII
-974 SLFRDESSLNFIVKN
+974 TMFRDESSLEFIVKN
-989 DGNLIPKGLRSKIF
+989 DGNLIPKGLKSKIF

-1011 SENQTGTGIGLSLA
+1011 TGNQTGTGIGLSLA
-1025 HSLTELHNGTLKLE
+1025 HSLTELHNGTLKLQ
-1039 FSDDTM
+1039 FIDVNM
-1045 NTFMLQLPLRQ
+1045 NTFVLKLPLRQ

-1064 DSKENEIKESI
+1064 DNSETALKENIEELENEIVAK
-1075 EELDN
+1075 N
-1080 ESVGKEIKTQLLVV
+1080 VKTHILVV

-1103 ISKELGK
+1103 MGKEVGK

-1126 VHNQS
+1126 IHNET
-1131 IHVIISDITMP
+1131 IHIVISDITMP
-1142 IMDGIEFC
+1142 IMDGIELC
-1150 DRIKSNIETSH
+1150 DRIKSNIESSH

-1168 ALSAVQSRIQ
+1168 ALSAIQSRIQ

-1217 SPLSHLKTIAHNKT
+1217 SPLSHLKSIAHNKI
-1231 DENFIKKLDAIIDQ
+1231 DEEFIKKLDDIIDQ
-1245 NMADTNLSV
+1245 NMSDTNLSV
-1254 ESLADILNM
+1254 ESLADILHM

-1280 NELINNTRLKK
+1280 NELINNARLKK

-1305 ISEIVGYK
+1305 ISEIVGYN

-1318 SRNFQKNFHM
+1318 SRNFQKSFSM
-1328 SPTDF
+1328 SPSEF
-1333 INNKTEQ
+1333 INNGN

>member
-1 MYAYDTIGKVI
+1 
-12 FIKINKNIHMQR
+12 MQS
-24 FFKIGTLICLLFLS
+24 FFKIGTLVCLLFLS

-81 NRFDGYQ
+81 NRFDGYH
-88 FKIFR
+88 FKTFR
-93 SGENSK
+93 SGADPK

-108 SLHEFKDYIWVGT
+108 SLHEFKNYIWVGT
-121 DKGLYWYDKKL
+121 DKGLYSYDKKL
-132 EKFTFVNEAINN
+132 EKFTLVNDAINN
-144 RINDIENDLKDNLW
+144 RINDIDNDLKNNLW
-158 FISDGT
+158 FISYGT
-164 LIKYNVDT
+164 LVKYNVDT
-172 KETKMFNGPN
+172 KETTMFEDRNY
-182 SFYATS
+182 FYCTS

-193 NGVIWASTYDAI
+193 NGVIWASSYDAL
-205 YRYSEATQSFDKINV
+205 YRYSQATQSFDKINV
-220 QLPNNPFSISVIYAL
+220 QLPNSTFTISVIYAL
-235 NANSILVG
+235 DANSILIG
-243 TRDHGVYE
+243 TKDHGVYK
-251 YNVSNAKT
+251 YDVSNKKT
-259 RPCITGIEKP
+259 TPFINGAGKP

-275 KKSNTNELWIASE
+275 KKNNRNELWIASE
-288 SGAYIY
+288 SGVYIY
-294 NLKHKTIKNLRK
+294 NLKDKTIKNLRK
-306 STSDPYAIS
+306 SPSDPYAIS
-315 DNAAYS
+315 DNAAYC

-373 QGNIWIGTEDA
+373 QGNLWIGTEDA
-384 GINKFNLETKKF
+384 GINKFNLHTKKF
-396 VNFQPDG
+396 TNFQPNG

-427 FEHGLDVLDATTG
+427 FEHGLDVLDANTG
-440 KVIKHYD
+440 KVVKHYD
-447 NTSSDLKSNFI
+447 HTTSNFKSDFI

-464 PEKKLYVVTSLGI
+464 PEKKLYVVTSVGI
-477 YLYDDENDSFK
+477 YLYDDEADNFK
-488 ISDSFSQTTHYTC
+488 ICDYFSESTHYTY
-501 MVKDT
+501 MFKDKG
-506 DGNFWAGSYR
+506 GNFWAGSYR
-516 DGLFYYNAKTKEK
+516 DGLFFYDSKTKEK
-529 IVYKHDSK
+529 IVYRHDLK
-537 NDKSISNDFITS
+537 NYKSISNDFITS
-549 IFQDNQNNIWV
+549 IFQDQQNNLWI

-569 DAKTK
+569 DPVKK
-574 EFKKYITKDGFP
+574 EFKKFTTKDGFP

-595 DTNQDLWITTS
+595 DENQNLCITTS
-606 KGLVK
+606 KGLVR

-656 FNPKNFSTDK
+656 FNPKNFSTSK

-676 QINNQDVVV
+676 QINNQDVIV
-685 NNEDSP
+685 NDKDSP

-704 KNDQSNFN
+704 KNYQSNFN

-724 LTQYW
+724 LTEYW

-735 NDDWVYLNK
+735 NDDWIYLNK
-744 NNKVFFTELPA
+744 NNKVFFTELPS
-755 GNYKFR
+755 GNYKFK

-766 TNGVW
+766 VNGIW
-771 SKEVAIEIRIL
+771 SKEAIIDITVL
-782 PPFWASSYAFFF
+782 PPFWASNYALFF
-794 YFLFITG
+794 YFLLISG
-801 FLYWLL
+801 CLYWLL
-807 RSYHN
+807 RRYH
-812 KNIRDNNQKIANLNN
+812 KMNIKENNQKITTLNN

-832 IYNAKIEF
+832 IYHAKFEF

-861 LLKRTYDAPE
+861 LLKRTYESPE
-871 IPQNLSIME
+871 IPENLLIME

-892 LLDFRKTEIEGLRLT
+892 LLDFRKTEMEGLKLT

-914 LLAKHLHS
+914 MLVKQLQL
-922 QFTPLIEEKNIHFE
+922 QFTPLIEENSVHFE

-941 KDIYAFV
+941 KNIYAFV

-953 KKILSN
+953 RKILTN
-959 LISNAVK
+959 LISNAIK
-966 YATNKVII
+966 YAKKEVII
-974 SLFRDESSLNFIVKN
+974 TLFRNENSLEFIIKN

-1025 HSLTELHNGTLKLE
+1025 HSLTELHNGTLKLQ
-1039 FSDDTM
+1039 FLDDTM
-1045 NTFMLQLPLRQ
+1045 NTFVLQLPLRQ
-1056 ESEFHLYK
+1056 ESEFNLYK
-1064 DSKENEIKESI
+1064 NNTETEVKDSNEEFENEIIAK
-1075 EELDN
+1075 
-1080 ESVGKEIKTQLLVV
+1080 KTKTQLLVV

-1103 ISKELGK
+1103 MSKELGK

-1126 VHNQS
+1126 ILNES
-1131 IHVIISDITMP
+1131 IHIVISDITMP
-1142 IMDGIEFC
+1142 VMDGIELC
-1150 DRIKSNIETSH
+1150 DRIKSNIESSH

-1211 MEYYAS
+1211 MDHYAS

-1231 DENFIKKLDAIIDQ
+1231 DEDFIKKLDIIIDQ

-1254 ESLADILNM
+1254 ESLADILHM

-1280 NELINNTRLKK
+1280 NELINNARLKK

-1318 SRNFQKNFHM
+1318 SRNFQKNFSM
-1328 SPTDF
+1328 SPSEF
-1333 INNKTEQ
+1333 INNEN

>member
-1 MYAYDTIGKVI
+1 
-12 FIKINKNIHMQR
+12 MQ
-24 FFKIGTLICLLFLS
+24 FLKSKAFVFLLLFS
-38 TTIFSQEYYFKHY
+38 TSVFSQEYYFKHY

-81 NRFDGYQ
+81 NRFDGYH
-88 FKIFR
+88 FKTFR
-93 SGENSK
+93 SGANPK

-108 SLHEFKDYIWVGT
+108 SLHEFKNLIWVGT
-121 DKGLYWYDKKL
+121 DKGLYSYDKKL
-132 EKFTFVNEAINN
+132 EKFTFINEAINN
-144 RINDIENDLKDNLW
+144 RINDIDNDLKNNLW
-158 FISDGT
+158 FISIGT

-172 KETKMFNGPN
+172 KETKMFDGRN

-193 NGVIWASTYDAI
+193 NGVIWVSSYDDL
-205 YRYSEATQSFDKINV
+205 YRYSEATQSFDKIVV
-220 QLPNNPFSISVIYAL
+220 QLPGNTFSISTVYAL
-235 NANSILVG
+235 DSNSILVG
-243 TRDHGVYE
+243 TRDHGVYQ
-251 YNVSNAKT
+251 YDVSSGKT
-259 RPCITGIEKP
+259 APFIDGVKKP
-269 IFVRQF
+269 VFVRQF
-275 KKSNTNELWIASE
+275 KRNKNELWIASE
-288 SGAYIY
+288 SGVYIY
-294 NLKHKTIKNLRK
+294 NLQQKTIRNLRK
-306 STSDPYAIS
+306 SPSDPYAIS
-315 DNAAYS
+315 DNAAYC

-362 GSAVREIHKDN
+362 GSAVREIQKDN
-373 QGNIWIGTEDA
+373 RGNLWIGTEDA
-384 GINKFNLETKKF
+384 GINKFNLQTKKF
-396 VNFQPDG
+396 INFQPDG
-403 TKSGLSFYNIHAV
+403 TKSGLSFYNIHGV
-416 LPRGNKVWIGT
+416 LPRGNKIWIGT
-427 FEHGLDVLDATTG
+427 FEHGLDVMDANSG
-440 KVIKHYD
+440 KIIKHYD
-447 NTSSDLKSNFI
+447 HTSSNLRSDFI
-458 FTFYET
+458 VTFYET
-464 PEKKLYVVTSLGI
+464 PDKKLYVMTSIGI
-477 YLYDDENDSFK
+477 YLYDDQNDSFK
-488 ISDSFSQTTHYTC
+488 ICDNFSESTHYTC
-501 MVKDT
+501 MFKDS

-516 DGLFYYNAKTKEK
+516 DGLFYYNPKTKEK
-529 IVYKHDSK
+529 AVYRHDF
-537 NDKSISNDFITS
+537 NNAKSISNDFITS
-549 IFQDNQNNIWV
+549 IFQDKQNNLWI

-569 DAKTK
+569 DIRKK
-574 EFKKYITKDGFP
+574 EFKKFTTKDGFP

-595 DTNQDLWITTS
+595 DEDQNLCITTS

-621 FTTANGL
+621 FSTANGL
-628 LSDQFNYNS
+628 LSDQFNYSS
-637 AFKDSNGDM
+637 AFKDVNGDM

-656 FNPKNFSTDK
+656 FNPKNFNSYK

-676 QINNQDVVV
+676 QINNHDVVV

-691 LDESISYIKKITL
+691 LDESVSYIKKITL
-704 KNDQSNFN
+704 KSDQSNFN

-735 NDDWVYLNK
+735 IDDWVYLNK
-744 NNKVFFTELPA
+744 NNKVFFTELPS
-755 GNYKFR
+755 GDYKFR

-766 TNGVW
+766 AGGIW
-771 SKEVAIEIRIL
+771 SKEAVVGISIL

-794 YFLFITG
+794 YFLLISG
-801 FLYWLL
+801 GLYWLFRL
-807 RSYHN
+807 YHN
-812 KNIRDNNQKIANLNN
+812 MTIKENNQKIANLNN

-832 IYNAKIEF
+832 IYHAKIEF

-861 LLKRTYDAPE
+861 LMKRTYESPE
-871 IPQNLSIME
+871 ILPNLSIME

-892 LLDFRKTEIEGLRLT
+892 LLDFRKTEMEGLGLT

-914 LLAKHLHS
+914 ALVKQLQS
-922 QFTPLIEEKNIHFE
+922 QFTPLIEEKNIDVE

-941 KDIYAFV
+941 KNIYAFV

-953 KKILSN
+953 RKILSN
-959 LISNAVK
+959 LISNAIK
-966 YATNKVII
+966 YAKSKMII
-974 SLFRDESSLNFIVKN
+974 TLFRDENSWEFIIKN
-989 DGNLIPKGLRSKIF
+989 DGNLIPKNLKSKIF

-1011 SENQTGTGIGLSLA
+1011 SETQTGTGIGLSLA
-1025 HSLTELHNGTLKLE
+1025 HSLTELHNGTLKLQ
-1039 FSDDTM
+1039 FLDDSM
-1045 NTFMLQLPLRQ
+1045 NTFVLKLPMRQ

-1064 DSKENEIKESI
+1064 DASENAVKETTEEFENEIIAK
-1075 EELDN
+1075 N
-1080 ESVGKEIKTQLLVV
+1080 VKTQILIV

-1103 ISKELGK
+1103 MSKELGK
-1110 EYKVF
+1110 EYKIF
-1115 KATNGE
+1115 KAANGE

-1126 VHNQS
+1126 IHNQT
-1131 IHVIISDITMP
+1131 IHIVISDITMP
-1142 IMDGIEFC
+1142 VMDGIELC
-1150 DRIKSNIETSH
+1150 NRIKSNIETSH

-1168 ALSAVQSRIQ
+1168 ALSAVQSRIK

-1211 MEYYAS
+1211 MEFYAS
-1217 SPLSHLKTIAHNKT
+1217 SPLSHLKTVAHNKI
-1231 DENFIKKLDAIIDQ
+1231 DEEFIKKLDAIIDQ

-1254 ESLADILNM
+1254 ESLADILHM

-1280 NELINNTRLKK
+1280 NELINNARLKK

-1305 ISEIVGYK
+1305 ISEIVGYN

-1318 SRNFQKNFHM
+1318 SRNFQKSFSM
-1328 SPTDF
+1328 SPSEF
-1333 INNKTEQ
+1333 INNGSKE

>member
-1 MYAYDTIGKVI
+1 MQS
-12 FIKINKNIHMQR
+12 FIKK
-24 FFKIGTLICLLFLS
+24 GALVCLIFLS

-51 KVENGMSNNTVLASI
+51 KVENGMSNNSVLASI

-81 NRFDGYQ
+81 NRFDGYH
-88 FKIFR
+88 FKTFR
-93 SGENSK
+93 SGANPK

-108 SLHEFKDYIWVGT
+108 SLHEFKNYIWVGT

-132 EKFTFVNEAINN
+132 EKFTFLNEAINN
-144 RINDIENDLKDNLW
+144 RINAIENDLKNNLW
-158 FISDGT
+158 FISIGT
-164 LIKYNVDT
+164 LVKYNVDT
-172 KETKMFNGPN
+172 KETKLFEGSN

-193 NGVIWASTYDAI
+193 NGVIWASSYDDL
-205 YRYSEATQSFDKINV
+205 YRYSEATQSFDKIKV
-220 QLPNNPFSISVIYAL
+220 QLPSSTFSISVIYAL
-235 NANSILVG
+235 DGNSVLIG
-243 TRDHGVYE
+243 TKDHGVYK
-251 YNVSNAKT
+251 YDVLTGKT
-259 RPCITGIEKP
+259 APFINGAERP

-275 KKSNTNELWIASE
+275 KKNNRNELWIASE
-288 SGAYIY
+288 SGVSIY
-294 NLKHKTIKNLRK
+294 NLKNKTIKNLRK
-306 STSDPYAIS
+306 SPSDPYAIS
-315 DNAAYS
+315 DNAAYC

-373 QGNIWIGTEDA
+373 QGNLWIGTEDA
-384 GINKFNLETKKF
+384 GINKFNLQTKKF
-396 VNFQPDG
+396 VNYQPNG

-416 LPRGNKVWIGT
+416 LPRGNKIWIGT
-427 FEHGLDVLDATTG
+427 FEHGLDIMDATSG
-440 KVIKHYD
+440 KVVKHYD
-447 NTSSDLKSNFI
+447 HTSSNLKSDFI
-458 FTFYET
+458 VTFYET

-477 YLYDDENDSFK
+477 YLYDEENDSFK
-488 ISDSFSQTTHYTC
+488 ICDSFSETTHYTC
-501 MVKDT
+501 MFKDK
-506 DGNFWAGSYR
+506 DGNLWAGSYR
-516 DGLFYYNAKTKEK
+516 DGLFYYNSKTKEK
-529 IVYKHDSK
+529 IVYRHDFK
-537 NDKSISNDFITS
+537 NDNTISNDFITS
-549 IFQDNQNNIWV
+549 IFQDQQNNLWI
-560 ATENGLNLF
+560 ATENGLNVL
-569 DAKTK
+569 DTRKK
-574 EFKKYITKDGFP
+574 EFRKFTTKDGFP

-595 DTNQDLWITTS
+595 DANQNLCITTS
-606 KGLVK
+606 KGLVR

-656 FNPKNFSTDK
+656 FNPKNFSTNK

-685 NNEDSP
+685 NDEDSP

-704 KNDQSNFN
+704 NNHQSNFN

-735 NDDWVYLNK
+735 NDDWVSLNK
-744 NNKVFFTELPA
+744 NNKVFFTELPS

-761 VKSLS
+761 VKSVS
-766 TNGVW
+766 VNGIW
-771 SKEVAIEIRIL
+771 SQEASIAITIL
-782 PPFWASSYAFFF
+782 PPFWASSYAFFC
-794 YFLFITG
+794 YFLLITG
-801 FLYWLL
+801 VLYWLL
-807 RSYHN
+807 RRYHN
-812 KNIRDNNQKIANLNN
+812 MNIKENNRKITHLNN

-832 IYNAKIEF
+832 IYHAKIEF

-861 LLKRTYDAPE
+861 LLKRTYESPE
-871 IPQNLSIME
+871 ILENLSIME

-892 LLDFRKTEIEGLRLT
+892 LLDFRKTEMEDLRLT
-907 FVETNIS
+907 FVETNLS
-914 LLAKHLHS
+914 VLVRHLQS
-922 QFTPLIEEKNIHFE
+922 QFTPLIEEKNIHLE

-948 DEEAI
+948 DEEAFR
-953 KKILSN
+953 KILSN
-959 LISNAVK
+959 LISNAIK
-966 YATNKVII
+966 YAKSEVII
-974 SLFRDESSLNFIVKN
+974 TMFRDENSLEFIVKN
-989 DGNLIPKGLRSKIF
+989 DGNLIPKALKNKIF
-1003 EPFFRILG
+1003 EPFFRIVS
-1011 SENQTGTGIGLSLA
+1011 SETQTGTGIGLSLA
-1025 HSLTELHNGTLKLE
+1025 HSLTELHKGTLKLQ
-1039 FSDDTM
+1039 FLDDTL
-1045 NTFMLQLPLRQ
+1045 NTFVLQLPLRQ

-1064 DSKENEIKESI
+1064 NTSETTEKESNEEFENEIVAK
-1075 EELDN
+1075 N
-1080 ESVGKEIKTQLLVV
+1080 TKTQLLVV

-1103 ISKELGK
+1103 MSKELAK

-1126 VHNQS
+1126 IHNQS
-1131 IHVIISDITMP
+1131 IQLVISDITMP
-1142 IMDGIEFC
+1142 IMDGIELC
-1150 DRIKSNIETSH
+1150 DRIKSNIESSH

-1168 ALSAVQSRIQ
+1168 ALSAIQSRIQ

-1185 AYISKPFSMDFIL
+1185 AYVSKPFSMDFIL

-1217 SPLSHLKTIAHNKT
+1217 SPLSHLKTIAHNKI
-1231 DENFIKKLDAIIDQ
+1231 DEEFIKKLDEIIDQ

-1254 ESLADILNM
+1254 ESLADILSM

-1280 NELINNTRLKK
+1280 NELINNARLKK

-1305 ISEIVGYK
+1305 ISEIVGYN

-1318 SRNFQKNFHM
+1318 SRNFQKSFAM
-1328 SPTDF
+1328 SPSEF
-1333 INNKTEQ
+1333 INTRN

>member
-1 MYAYDTIGKVI
+1 
-12 FIKINKNIHMQR
+12 MQS
-24 FFKIGTLICLLFLS
+24 FFKIGTLFCLLFLS
-38 TTIFSQEYYFKHY
+38 TTLSSQEYYFKHY
-51 KVENGMSNNTVLASI
+51 KVENGMSNNSVLASI

-81 NRFDGYQ
+81 NRFDGYH
-88 FKIFR
+88 FKTFR
-93 SGENSK
+93 SGANPK

-108 SLHEFKDYIWVGT
+108 SLHEFKNYIWVGT
-121 DKGLYWYDKKL
+121 DKGLYSYDKKL
-132 EKFTFVNEAINN
+132 EKFTFINEAINN
-144 RINDIENDLKDNLW
+144 RINDIENDQKNNLW
-158 FISDGT
+158 FISIGT

-172 KETKMFNGPN
+172 KETKMFDGRN

-193 NGVIWASTYDAI
+193 NGVIWVSSYDDL
-205 YRYSEATQSFDKINV
+205 YRYSEATQSFDKIKV
-220 QLPNNPFSISVIYAL
+220 QLPNSTFSISVIYSLDAHSVL
-235 NANSILVG
+235 IG
-243 TRDHGVYE
+243 TRDHGVYQ
-251 YNVSNAKT
+251 YDVS
-259 RPCITGIEKP
+259 TGRTSPFINGTDRP

-275 KKSNTNELWIASE
+275 KKKNENELWIASE
-288 SGAYIY
+288 SGVSIY
-294 NLKHKTIKNLRK
+294 DLKNKTTKNLRK
-306 STSDPYAIS
+306 SASDPYAIS
-315 DNAAYS
+315 DNAAYC

-362 GSAVREIHKDN
+362 GSAVREIHKDDK
-373 QGNIWIGTEDA
+373 GNLWIGTEDA
-384 GINKFNLETKKF
+384 GINKFNLKTKKF
-396 VNFQPDG
+396 VNFQPNG
-403 TKSGLSFYNIHAV
+403 TKSGLSFYNIHGV
-416 LPRGNKVWIGT
+416 LPRKDKIWIGT
-427 FEHGLDVLDATTG
+427 FEHGLDVMDANSG
-440 KVIKHYD
+440 QVIKHYD
-447 NTSSDLKSNFI
+447 HTSSNFKSDFI
-458 FTFYET
+458 VTFYET
-464 PEKKLYVVTSLGI
+464 PDKKLYVVTSVGI
-477 YLYDDENDSFK
+477 YLYDEINDSFK
-488 ISDSFSQTTHYTC
+488 ICDFFSESTHFTC
-501 MVKDT
+501 MFKDKN
-506 DGNFWAGSYR
+506 GNLWAGSYR
-516 DGLFYYNAKTKEK
+516 DGLFFYNTKTKEK
-529 IVYKHDSK
+529 VVYRHDFN

-549 IFQDNQNNIWV
+549 IFQDEQNNLWI

-569 DAKTK
+569 DYRKK
-574 EFKKYITKDGFP
+574 EFRKFTTKDGFP

-595 DTNQDLWITTS
+595 DSKQNLCITTS

-621 FTTANGL
+621 FTTSNGL
-628 LSDQFNYNS
+628 LSDQFNYSS
-637 AFKDSNGDM
+637 AFEDSNGDM

-656 FNPKNFSTDK
+656 FNPKNFGTYK
-666 YNPPIFITGL
+666 YNAPIFITGL
-676 QINNQDVVV
+676 QINNQDVIV
-685 NNEDSP
+685 NEEDSP

-704 KNDQSNFN
+704 KNHQSNFN

-735 NDDWVYLNK
+735 SDDWVYLNK
-744 NNKVFFTELPA
+744 NNKVFFTELPS
-755 GNYKFR
+755 GDYKFR

-766 TNGVW
+766 ANGIW
-771 SKEVAIEIRIL
+771 SKEATIKITIS
-782 PPFWASSYAFFF
+782 PPFWASNYAFFI
-794 YFLFITG
+794 YFLLIAG
-801 FLYWLL
+801 CLYWLL
-807 RSYHN
+807 RRYHAMN
-812 KNIRDNNQKIANLNN
+812 VKENNQKIANLNN

-832 IYNAKIEF
+832 IYHAKIEF

-861 LLKRTYDAPE
+861 LLKRTYESPE
-871 IPQNLSIME
+871 IIPNLTIME

-892 LLDFRKTEIEGLRLT
+892 LLDFRKTEMEGLGLT

-914 LLAKHLHS
+914 VLVRQLQS
-922 QFTPLIEEKNIHFE
+922 EFTPLIEEKNIHLK

-941 KDIYAFV
+941 KNIYAFV

-953 KKILSN
+953 RKILSN
-959 LISNAVK
+959 LISNAIK
-966 YATNKVII
+966 YAEKEVII
-974 SLFRDESSLNFIVKN
+974 TMFRDETSLEFIVKN
-989 DGNLIPKGLRSKIF
+989 DGNLIPKGLKSKIF

-1011 SENQTGTGIGLSLA
+1011 SGTQTGTGIGLSLA
-1025 HSLTELHNGTLKLE
+1025 HSLTELHNGTLKLQ
-1039 FSDDTM
+1039 FLDDTM
-1045 NTFMLQLPLRQ
+1045 NTFVLQLPLRQ

-1064 DSKENEIKESI
+1064 DISETAVKESNEEFENEIIAK
-1075 EELDN
+1075 N
-1080 ESVGKEIKTQLLVV
+1080 TKTQILIV

-1103 ISKELGK
+1103 MSKELGK
-1110 EYKVF
+1110 EYRIF

-1126 VHNQS
+1126 IHNET
-1131 IHVIISDITMP
+1131 IHIVISDITMP
-1142 IMDGIEFC
+1142 VMDGIELC

-1168 ALSAVQSRIQ
+1168 ALSAIQSRIQ

-1198 AQIDNLLSNRRHV
+1198 AQIDNLLANRRHV
-1211 MEYYAS
+1211 MEYYAN
-1217 SPLSHLKTIAHNKT
+1217 SPLSHLKSIAHNKI
-1231 DENFIKKLDAIIDQ
+1231 DEEFIKKLEAIIDQ

-1254 ESLADILNM
+1254 ESLADILHM

-1280 NELINNTRLKK
+1280 NELINNARLKK

-1305 ISEIVGYK
+1305 ISEIVGYN

-1318 SRNFQKNFHM
+1318 SRNFQKSFSM
-1328 SPTDF
+1328 SPSEF
-1333 INNKTEQ
+1333 INNGN

>member
-1 MYAYDTIGKVI
+1 
-12 FIKINKNIHMQR
+12 MQS
-24 FFKIGTLICLLFLS
+24 FFKIVALVCLLFLS

-81 NRFDGYQ
+81 NRFDGYH
-88 FKIFR
+88 FKTFR
-93 SGENSK
+93 SGANPK
-99 TSLGINYIQ
+99 TSLGIHYIQ
-108 SLHEFKDYIWVGT
+108 SLHEFKNFIWVGT
-121 DKGLYWYDKKL
+121 DKGLYFYDKKL
-132 EKFTFVNEAINN
+132 DKFTFLNEAINN
-144 RINDIENDLKDNLW
+144 RINDIDNDLKNNLW
-158 FISDGT
+158 FISFGT
-164 LIKYNVDT
+164 IVKYNVDT
-172 KETKMFNGPN
+172 KETTMFDGRN
-182 SFYATS
+182 SFYANS

-193 NGVIWASTYDAI
+193 KGVIWASANDAL
-205 YRYSEATQSFDKINV
+205 YRYSEATQSFDKIDV
-220 QLPNNPFSISVIYAL
+220 QLPNNTFTISVIYAL
-235 NANSILVG
+235 DAYSILIG
-243 TRDHGVYE
+243 TKDHGVYK
-251 YNVSNAKT
+251 YDVSNKKT
-259 RPCITGIEKP
+259 TPFINGAGKP

-275 KKSNTNELWIASE
+275 KKSNQNELWIASE
-288 SGAYIY
+288 SGIYIY
-294 NLKHKTIKNLRK
+294 NFKDKTIKNLRK
-306 STSDPYAIS
+306 SPSDPYAIS
-315 DNAAYS
+315 DNAAYC

-373 QGNIWIGTEDA
+373 QGNLWIGTEDA
-384 GINKFNLETKKF
+384 GINKFNLQTKKF
-396 VNFQPDG
+396 TNFQPNG
-403 TKSGLSFYNIHAV
+403 TKSGLSFYNIHAL
-416 LPRGNKVWIGT
+416 LPRGNKVWVGT
-427 FEHGLDVLDATTG
+427 FEHGLDVLDAATG

-447 NTSSDLKSNFI
+447 HTSSNLKSDFI

-464 PEKKLYVVTSLGI
+464 PEKKFYVVTSLGI
-477 YLYDDENDSFK
+477 YLYDDANDTFK
-488 ISDSFSQTTHYTC
+488 ICNEFSETTHYTC
-501 MVKDT
+501 MFKDR

-516 DGLFYYNAKTKEK
+516 DGLFFYNSKTKEK
-529 IVYKHDSK
+529 IVYRHDLK

-549 IFQDNQNNIWV
+549 IFQDKQNNLWI

-569 DAKTK
+569 DPVKK
-574 EFKKYITKDGFP
+574 EFKKFTTKDGFP

-595 DTNQDLWITTS
+595 DEEQNLCITTS
-606 KGLVK
+606 KGLVR

-656 FNPKNFSTDK
+656 FNPKNFSKNK

-685 NNEDSP
+685 NEEDSP

-704 KNDQSNFN
+704 KNYQSNFN
-712 IDFASLSYTAPE
+712 IDFASLNYTAPE
-724 LTQYW
+724 LTEYW

-735 NDDWVYLNK
+735 NDDWIYLNK
-744 NNKVFFTELPA
+744 NNKVFFTELPS
-755 GNYKFR
+755 GDYKFR

-766 TNGVW
+766 VNGVW
-771 SKEVAIEIRIL
+771 SKQAVIEITIL
-782 PPFWASSYAFFF
+782 PPFWASSYAFFC
-794 YFLFITG
+794 YFLLIAG
-801 FLYWLL
+801 CLYWLL
-807 RSYHN
+807 RRYHN
-812 KNIRDNNQKIANLNN
+812 MNIKENDQKIANLNN

-832 IYNAKIEF
+832 IYQAKIEF

-861 LLKRTYDAPE
+861 LLKRTYDSAE
-871 IPQNLSIME
+871 IPQNLLIME

-892 LLDFRKTEIEGLRLT
+892 LLDFRKTEMEGLKLT

-914 LLAKHLHS
+914 ILVRQLQL
-922 QFTPLIEEKNIHFE
+922 QFTPLIEEKNIHLK

-941 KDIYAFV
+941 KNIYAFV

-953 KKILSN
+953 KKILTN
-959 LISNAVK
+959 LISNAIK
-966 YATNKVII
+966 YAKKEVII
-974 SLFRDESSLNFIVKN
+974 TLFRDENTLEFIIKN
-989 DGNLIPKGLRSKIF
+989 DGNLIPKGLKSKIF

-1025 HSLTELHNGTLKLE
+1025 HSLTELHNGTLKLQ
-1039 FSDDTM
+1039 FLDDTM
-1045 NTFMLQLPLRQ
+1045 NTFVLQLPLRQ
-1056 ESEFHLYK
+1056 ESEFNLYK
-1064 DSKENEIKESI
+1064 DNTQTEVKDNNEEFENDVVAK
-1075 EELDN
+1075 
-1080 ESVGKEIKTQLLVV
+1080 KIKTQLLVV

-1103 ISKELGK
+1103 MYKELGK

-1126 VHNQS
+1126 IHNES
-1131 IHVIISDITMP
+1131 IHIVISDITMP
-1142 IMDGIEFC
+1142 IMDGIELC

-1198 AQIDNLLSNRRHV
+1198 AQIDNLLSNRRHI
-1211 MEYYAS
+1211 MDYYAS

-1231 DENFIKKLDAIIDQ
+1231 DEDFIKKLDIIIDQ

-1280 NELINNTRLKK
+1280 NELINNARLKK

-1318 SRNFQKNFHM
+1318 SRNFQKNFTM
-1328 SPTDF
+1328 SPSEF
-1333 INNKTEQ
+1333 INNGNQDSK

>member
-1 MYAYDTIGKVI
+1 
-12 FIKINKNIHMQR
+12 MQR
-24 FFKIGTLICLLFLS
+24 FFKIGILLCLLFLS
-38 TTIFSQEYYFKHY
+38 NTIFSQEYYFKHY

-81 NRFDGYQ
+81 NRFDGYH
-88 FKIFR
+88 FKTFR
-93 SGENSK
+93 SGKDPK

-108 SLHEFKDYIWVGT
+108 SLHEFKNYIWVGT
-121 DKGLYWYDKKL
+121 DKGLYSYDKKL
-132 EKFTFVNEAINN
+132 EKFALINEAINN
-144 RINDIENDLKDNLW
+144 RINDIDNDFKDNLW
-158 FISDGT
+158 FISIGT

-172 KETKMFNGPN
+172 KQTTMFDGRN

-193 NGVIWASTYDAI
+193 NGVIWVSSYDDL
-205 YRYSEATQSFDKINV
+205 YRYSEATQSFDKIKV
-220 QLPNNPFSISVIYAL
+220 QLPNSTFSISVIYAL
-235 NANSILVG
+235 DDNSILIG
-243 TRDHGVYE
+243 TRDHGIYKYDVY
-251 YNVSNAKT
+251 SGKT
-259 RPCITGIEKP
+259 SPFMNGAEKP
-269 IFVRQF
+269 VFVRQF
-275 KKSNTNELWIASE
+275 KRNNDELWIASE
-288 SGAYIY
+288 SGVYIY
-294 NLKHKTIKNLRK
+294 NLKLKTVRNLRK
-306 STSDPYAIS
+306 SPSDPYAIS
-315 DNAAYS
+315 DNAAYC

-362 GSAVREIHKDN
+362 GSAVREIHKDDE
-373 QGNIWIGTEDA
+373 GNLWIGTEDA
-384 GINKFNLETKKF
+384 GINKFNLRTKKF

-403 TKSGLSFYNIHAV
+403 TKSKLSFYNIHGV
-416 LPRGNKVWIGT
+416 LPRGNKIWIGT
-427 FEHGLDVLDATTG
+427 FEHGLDVMDANTG
-440 KVIKHYD
+440 NVVKHYD
-447 NTSSDLKSNFI
+447 HTTSNFKSDFI
-458 FTFYET
+458 VTFYET
-464 PEKKLYVVTSLGI
+464 PEKKLYVVTSVGI
-477 YLYDDENDSFK
+477 YLYDEINDNF
-488 ISDSFSQTTHYTC
+488 IICDYFSESTHYTC
-501 MVKDT
+501 MFKDKN
-506 DGNFWAGSYR
+506 GNLWAGSYR
-516 DGLFYYNAKTKEK
+516 DGLFYYNPKTKEK
-529 IVYKHDSK
+529 AVYKHDFN

-549 IFQDNQNNIWV
+549 IFQDKQNNLWI

-569 DAKTK
+569 DISKK
-574 EFKKYITKDGFP
+574 EFKKFTTKDGFP

-595 DTNQDLWITTS
+595 DENQNLCITTS

-628 LSDQFNYNS
+628 LSDQFNYSS
-637 AFKDSNGDM
+637 AFKDTNGDM

-656 FNPKNFSTDK
+656 FNPKNFSTYK

-676 QINNQDVVV
+676 QINNQDVIV
-685 NNEDSP
+685 NDEDSP
-691 LDESISYIKKITL
+691 LDESVSYIKKITL
-704 KNDQSNFN
+704 KNHQSNFN

-735 NDDWVYLNK
+735 SDDWVYLNK
-744 NNKVFFTELPA
+744 NNKVFFTELPS
-755 GNYKFR
+755 GDYKFR

-766 TNGVW
+766 ASGIW
-771 SKEVAIEIRIL
+771 SKEAVVAITIL

-794 YFLFITG
+794 YFLLISG
-801 FLYWLL
+801 CLYWLL
-807 RSYHN
+807 RRYHN
-812 KNIRDNNQKIANLNN
+812 MNIRESNQKIANLNN

-832 IYNAKIEF
+832 IYHAKIEF

-861 LLKRTYDAPE
+861 LLKKTYESPDI
-871 IPQNLSIME
+871 IPNLSIME

-892 LLDFRKTEIEGLRLT
+892 LLDFRKTEIEGLGLT

-914 LLAKHLHS
+914 VLVRQLLS
-922 QFTPLIEEKNIHFE
+922 QFTPLIEEKSIHVE

-941 KDIYAFV
+941 KNVYAFV

-953 KKILSN
+953 RKILSN
-959 LISNAVK
+959 LISNAIK
-966 YATNKVII
+966 YAKSEVVIT
-974 SLFRDESSLNFIVKN
+974 LFRDENSLEFIVKN
-989 DGNLIPKGLRSKIF
+989 DGNLIPKGLKSKIF

-1011 SENQTGTGIGLSLA
+1011 SETQTGTGIGLSLA
-1025 HSLTELHNGTLKLE
+1025 HSLTELHNGTLKLQ
-1039 FSDDTM
+1039 FLDDSM
-1045 NTFMLQLPLRQ
+1045 NTFVLQLPLRQ
-1056 ESEFHLYK
+1056 QSEFHLYK
-1064 DSKENEIKESI
+1064 DTSDAAKESTEDFENEIIAK
-1075 EELDN
+1075 N
-1080 ESVGKEIKTQLLVV
+1080 IKTQILIV

-1103 ISKELGK
+1103 MSKELGK
-1110 EYKVF
+1110 EYKIF
-1115 KATNGE
+1115 KAANGE

-1126 VHNQS
+1126 IHNQT
-1131 IHVIISDITMP
+1131 IHIVISDITMP
-1142 IMDGIEFC
+1142 VMDGIELC
-1150 DRIKSNIETSH
+1150 NRIKSNIETSH

-1168 ALSAVQSRIQ
+1168 ALSAVQSRIK

-1211 MEYYAS
+1211 MEFYAS
-1217 SPLSHLKTIAHNKT
+1217 SPLSHLKSVAHNKI
-1231 DENFIKKLDAIIDQ
+1231 DEEFIKKLDDIIDQ

-1254 ESLADILNM
+1254 ESLADILHM

-1280 NELINNTRLKK
+1280 NELINNARLKK

-1305 ISEIVGYK
+1305 IAEIVGYN

-1318 SRNFQKNFHM
+1318 SRNFQKSFSM
-1328 SPTDF
+1328 SPSDF
-1333 INNKTEQ
+1333 INNGNQEIK

>member
-1 MYAYDTIGKVI
+1 M
-12 FIKINKNIHMQR
+12 KNIYMQS
-24 FFKIGTLICLLFLS
+24 FFRIVTLICLFFLS
-38 TTIFSQEYYFKHY
+38 APIFSQEYYFKHY

-81 NRFDGYQ
+81 NRFDGYH
-88 FKIFR
+88 FKTFR
-93 SGENSK
+93 SGKDPK

-108 SLHEFKDYIWVGT
+108 SLHEFKNYIWVGT
-121 DKGLYWYDKKL
+121 DKGLYSYDKKL
-132 EKFTFVNEAINN
+132 EKFSFINEAINS
-144 RINDIENDLKDNLW
+144 RINDIDNDLKNNLW
-158 FISDGT
+158 FISIGT

-172 KETKMFNGPN
+172 KQTTMFDGRN

-188 ITCDK
+188 IAYDK
-193 NGVIWASTYDAI
+193 NGVIWVSSYDDL
-205 YRYSEATQSFDKINV
+205 YRYSEATQSFDKIKV
-220 QLPNNPFSISVIYAL
+220 QLPNTTFAISVIYAL
-235 NANSILVG
+235 DANSILIG
-243 TRDHGVYE
+243 TRDHGIYK
-251 YNVSNAKT
+251 YDVSSGKT
-259 RPCITGIEKP
+259 TPFMNGAEKP

-275 KKSNTNELWIASE
+275 KRNKNELWIASE
-288 SGAYIY
+288 SGVYIY
-294 NLKHKTIKNLRK
+294 NLKDKTIRNLRK
-306 STSDPYAIS
+306 SPSDPYAIS
-315 DNAAYS
+315 DNAAYC

-362 GSAVREIHKDN
+362 GSAVREIHKDD
-373 QGNIWIGTEDA
+373 QGNLWIGTEDA
-384 GINKFNLETKKF
+384 GINKFNLKTKKF

-403 TKSGLSFYNIHAV
+403 TKSKLSFYNIHAV
-416 LPRGNKVWIGT
+416 LPRGNKIWIGT
-427 FEHGLDVLDATTG
+427 FEHGLDIMDATTG
-440 KVIKHYD
+440 NVIKHYD
-447 NTSSDLKSNFI
+447 HTTSNFKSDFI
-458 FTFYET
+458 VTFYET
-464 PEKKLYVVTSLGI
+464 PEKQLYVVTSVGI
-477 YLYDDENDSFK
+477 YLYDEENDNFK
-488 ISDSFSQTTHYTC
+488 ICDYFSETTHYTC
-501 MVKDT
+501 MFKDK
-506 DGNFWAGSYR
+506 DGNLWAGSYR
-516 DGLFYYNAKTKEK
+516 DGLFYYNPKTKEK
-529 IVYKHDSK
+529 AVYRHDF
-537 NDKSISNDFITS
+537 NNEKSISNDFITS
-549 IFQDNQNNIWV
+549 VFQDKQNNLWI

-569 DAKTK
+569 DLRKK
-574 EFKKYITKDGFP
+574 EFKKFTTKDGFP

-595 DTNQDLWITTS
+595 DEKQNLCITTS

-628 LSDQFNYNS
+628 LSDQFNYSS

-656 FNPKNFSTDK
+656 FNPKNFSTYK

-685 NNEDSP
+685 NDEGSP
-691 LDESISYIKKITL
+691 LDESVSYIKKITL
-704 KNDQSNFN
+704 KNHQSNFN

-735 NDDWVYLNK
+735 SDDWVYLNK
-744 NNKVFFTELPA
+744 NNKVFFTELPS
-755 GNYKFR
+755 GDYKFR

-766 TNGVW
+766 ASGIW
-771 SKEVAIEIRIL
+771 SKEAVVGITIL
-782 PPFWASSYAFFF
+782 PPFWASRYAFFF
-794 YFLFITG
+794 YFLLISG
-801 FLYWLL
+801 SLYWLL
-807 RSYHN
+807 RWYHN
-812 KNIRDNNQKIANLNN
+812 MNIRESNQKIANLNN

-832 IYNAKIEF
+832 IYHAKIEF

-861 LLKRTYDAPE
+861 LLKKTYESPDI
-871 IPQNLSIME
+871 IPNLSIME

-892 LLDFRKTEIEGLRLT
+892 LLDFRKTEIEGLGLT

-914 LLAKHLHS
+914 VLVRQLLS
-922 QFTPLIEEKNIHFE
+922 QFTPLIEEKNIHVE

-941 KDIYAFV
+941 KNVYAFV

-953 KKILSN
+953 RKILSN

-966 YATNKVII
+966 YAKSEIVIT
-974 SLFRDESSLNFIVKN
+974 LFRDENSLEFIVKN
-989 DGNLIPKGLRSKIF
+989 DGNLIPKGLKSKIF

-1011 SENQTGTGIGLSLA
+1011 SETQTGTGIGLSLA
-1025 HSLTELHNGTLKLE
+1025 HSLTELHNGTLKLQ
-1039 FSDDTM
+1039 FLDASM
-1045 NTFMLQLPLRQ
+1045 NTFVLQLPLRQ
-1056 ESEFHLYK
+1056 QSEFHLYK
-1064 DSKENEIKESI
+1064 DTSDAAAKESNEDFENEIIAK
-1075 EELDN
+1075 N
-1080 ESVGKEIKTQLLVV
+1080 IKTQILIV

-1103 ISKELGK
+1103 MSKELGK
-1110 EYKVF
+1110 EYKIF
-1115 KATNGE
+1115 KAANGE

-1126 VHNQS
+1126 IHNQT
-1131 IHVIISDITMP
+1131 IHIVISDITMP
-1142 IMDGIEFC
+1142 VMDGIELC

-1168 ALSAVQSRIQ
+1168 ALSAVQSRIK

-1217 SPLSHLKTIAHNKT
+1217 SPLSHLKSVAHNKV
-1231 DENFIKKLDAIIDQ
+1231 DEEFIKKLDDIIDQ

-1254 ESLADILNM
+1254 ESLADILHM

-1280 NELINNTRLKK
+1280 NELINNARLKK

-1305 ISEIVGYK
+1305 IAEIVGYN

-1318 SRNFQKNFHM
+1318 SRNFQKSFSM
-1328 SPTDF
+1328 SPSDF
-1333 INNKTEQ
+1333 INNGNQEIK